1 MATKLDKTDKKIVDL
16 LIQDGRAASADIARQ
31 LGDVSERSVRYR
43 VDRLIKEG
51 VIQICAI
58 VQPEAIG
65 YSVIGD
71 VFIEVE
77 PNLVQQV
84 AHQMVDFENVSYV
97 ASSIGEND
105 ISVQV
110 VARNNTELYQFVTS
124 VIGKI
129 PGVRKTTTSIVPFKL
144 KDVYQWH
151 IPDSIVSDDIQKESK

>member
-129 PGVRKTTTSIVPFKL
+129 PSTTWL
-144 KDVYQWH
+144 K
-151 IPDSIVSDDIQKESK
+151 IIAKIIRRSR